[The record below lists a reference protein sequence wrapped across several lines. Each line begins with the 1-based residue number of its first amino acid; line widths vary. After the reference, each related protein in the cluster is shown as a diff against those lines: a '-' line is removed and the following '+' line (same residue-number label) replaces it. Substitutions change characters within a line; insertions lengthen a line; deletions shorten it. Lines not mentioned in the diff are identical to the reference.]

1 METNEMTLLEAKIF
15 LEDKRIMCYSEEETK
30 EVQEKLFEIGYYWRD
45 SKKVKPKEFL
55 LLTGDNEIYTC
66 NNNFYY
72 WINKEEYEEIS
83 ASEIISIKIKKFDP
97 STLQSFDKVLVRSNK
112 NDIWRC
118 TLFSHIDEDDD
129 CNFVCIYGYWYVCI
143 PYNED
148 TKHLAGTSE
157 EEPEYYRLSQ

>member
-118 TLFSHIDEDDD
+118 SLFSHIQDSEGF
-129 CNFVCIYGYWYVCI
+129 CYQCVSYGWRFCI
-143 PYNED
+143 PYNEE
-148 TKHLAGTSE
+148 TKHLLGTKE
-157 EEPEYYRLSQ
+157 EEPEYYQVWE